1 MNSASTFEGLE
12 EKAGEAE
19 ALLNILANR
28 RRLIILC
35 NLMVHGEL
43 SVGELVRRLDL
54 AQSALSQHLAL
65 MRSAGIVSTRRI
77 GTTINYS
84 LTDKRTEALL
94 MAIKG
99 ILCPP
104 DSPTGKEM
112 CSDAKV

>member
-1 MNSASTFEGLE
+1 MDVALTLESLE

-19 ALLNILANR
+19 ALLSILANR

-94 MAIKG
+94 MSIKT
-99 ILCPP
+99 ILCPV
-104 DSPTGKEM
+104 DSPADE
-112 CSDAKV
+112 AV